1 MPGKSKSDRSPTA
14 DESQLNPLGPARRKL
29 IRALGGAGGTILGAS
44 LVSGW
49 RKPVVESV
57 ILPAHAQTSG
67 CRDVGWTV
75 SVEFPISTGNINIQL
90 WSDTSIT
97 NSVFNG
103 VSSASLSS
111 STTLNTGSA
120 VPFGALLFWTNAA
133 MASSGTLTMALTVT
147 CCNNTYVTETTAAG
161 STGASLPAFSPPLMY
176 PAEGECTFID

>member
-1 MPGKSKSDRSPTA
+1 MAGNDKSNPGPVA
-14 DESQLNPLGPARRKL
+14 DESQVNPLGAARRKL
-29 IRALGGAGGTILGAS
+29 VRALGGAGGAILAGGMVGA
-44 LVSGW
+44 W

-75 SVEFPISTGNINIQL
+75 SVEFPFSTGNINIQM

-103 VSSASLSS
+103 VGSASLSL

-133 MASSGTLTMALTVT
+133 MASVGTLTMDLTVT
-147 CCNNTYVTETTAAG
+147 CCNNTYVTGTTAAG
-161 STGASLPAFSPPLMY
+161 STGGSLPAFSSPLIY
-176 PAEGECTFID
+176 PAEGECTFI